1 MVTDRHCGFPESQ
14 QIFWKPSWR
23 TKDATA
29 GPGRKAL
36 SCPFCIG
43 GRNSIQYSPFPSPR
57 TEPGSGL
64 RVPGMIRKK
73 ICMEYMTGNHTPRW
87 VRSMMLPIFIPK
99 YGYKVLVVRSG
110 NTFWKPVSR
119 TGDSKA
125 GPNLDGLACRSPPPM
140 NDRNQCRRVKKY
152 HWLSTAGLQFVLY
165 LLVGL
170 EKTATTPLGTRKSG
184 PVRCRLSFKI
194 QQNPGRGE
202 KKGGGGSR
210 NPPFIRRR
218 NRGEPPT
225 DFESV
230 GQSENEYRWRHL
242 PTE

>member
-1 MVTDRHCGFPESQ
+1 MGTKCWLYVREIHFGNQCPEQETARLDRILMAWP
-14 QIFWKPSWR
+14 
-23 TKDATA
+23 
-29 GPGRKAL
+29 
-36 SCPFCIG
+36 
-43 GRNSIQYSPFPSPR
+43 
-57 TEPGSGL
+57 
-64 RVPGMIRKK
+64 
-73 ICMEYMTGNHTPRW
+73 
-87 VRSMMLPIFIPK
+87 
-99 YGYKVLVVRSG
+99 VV
-110 NTFWKPVSR
+110 V
-119 TGDSKA
+119 
-125 GPNLDGLACRSPPPM
+125 PPPM

-225 DFESV
+225 DLESV